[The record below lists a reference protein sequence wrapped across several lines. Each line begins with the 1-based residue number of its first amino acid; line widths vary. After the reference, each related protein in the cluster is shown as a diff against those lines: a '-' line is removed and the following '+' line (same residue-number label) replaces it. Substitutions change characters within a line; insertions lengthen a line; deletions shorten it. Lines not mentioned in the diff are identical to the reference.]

1 MSFDLGP
8 WLSPH
13 GLTHPMSMDR
23 SKIIH
28 SSLITFDLMMKTYQD
43 WVVFLSSQL
52 PARWVMCC
60 NYRWSCNRIFA
71 SGFISML
78 CSLVAISQ
86 YNETRICRVEWR
98 TALQRGHPLLQ
109 KGPLFCSLFV
119 VLFQSGQTNTNIRW
133 PEVGCSNWTGYG
145 HAPNSL
151 QNHCTVQNIFP
162 KHTRSSW
169 RFPNWRPK
177 NHQILITSNKH
188 LFFSLSGERDTHT
201 NNTTP
206 QHYAQ
211 QKRMRASKGM
221 RTAQN
226 ITTYRTHTG
235 PTLTHAAVTRQGQ
248 TPKLLFF

>member
-1 MSFDLGP
+1 
-8 WLSPH
+8 
-13 GLTHPMSMDR
+13 
-23 SKIIH
+23 
-28 SSLITFDLMMKTYQD
+28 
-43 WVVFLSSQL
+43 
-52 PARWVMCC
+52 MCC

-71 SGFISML
+71 SGSVSML
-78 CSLVAISQ
+78 CSLVAIFQ

-145 HAPNSL
+145 HATNSL

-226 ITTYRTHTG
+226 IITYRTHTG